1 MNRVEQQRQ
10 RLRGLHINRM
20 IPNALTLMA
29 LSAGLSAIRFALQE
43 RWEHAVLAIL
53 AAAVLDG
60 LDGRIARILKGV
72 SRFGAE
78 LDSLS
83 DFLCFGVAPAF
94 ILYQWALADAGRLGW
109 ALVLALCICCA
120 LRLARFN
127 TDLEQEDRPAWSR
140 AYFVGVP
147 SPAGAG
153 LALFPLVLWF
163 QVEADVLRHPVTV
176 GAFMLLT
183 SGLLV
188 CQLRTFTFKRIRI
201 AQKRVL
207 PAMLAIGF
215 YLALLLSAPW
225 ITLTLTL
232 LAYLTSIPLSIR
244 QHAAERRRAAVD
256 SGAASAPPHPPA
268 HPSADPS
275 TNPSA
280 TPPERS
286 EPAGMANPPS
296 G

>member
-1 MNRVEQQRQ
+1 MKPDENRRQ
-10 RLRGLHINRM
+10 RLKRLHINRM

-53 AAAVLDG
+53 AAAILDG

-94 ILYQWALADAGRLGW
+94 VLYMWALADAGRIGW

-127 TDLEQEDRPAWSR
+127 TDLEQEERPAGTR
-140 AYFVGVP
+140 DYFIGVP

-153 LALFPLVLWF
+153 LALLPLVLWF
-163 QVEADVLRHPVTV
+163 QIEADVLRHPVTV
-176 GAFMLLT
+176 GLFMLAT

-188 CQLRTFTFKRIRI
+188 CRLRTFAFKRLRI
-201 AQKRVL
+201 AQNRVL

-225 ITLTLTL
+225 FTLTLTL
-232 LAYLTSIPLSIR
+232 VAYLGSIPLSAR
-244 QHAAERRRAAVD
+244 QYGAERRRAAAD
-256 SGAASAPPHPPA
+256 EAALVSTSAG
-268 HPSADPS
+268 SSD
-275 TNPSA
+275 
-280 TPPERS
+280 
-286 EPAGMANPPS
+286 G
-296 G
+296 